1 MMLLNIIFSDVV
13 RTDGLNT
20 SYRTSEV
27 GLNGSY
33 LLYLVSDMILLHLTK
48 VAFGMFDTF

>member
-1 MMLLNIIFSDVV
+1 MFLNIVLCNIVG
-13 RTDGLNT
+13 TDGLNAGD
-20 SYRTSEV
+20 RASEM

-33 LLYLVSDMILLHLTK
+33 LLSLKSDMILLHSTK